1 MKKNMKKQNRF
12 MKLLEMNIG
21 IKQQRHIPKQQLQI
35 TETELRILYGPIHLI
50 AKVLKPTSEKHSS
63 S

>member
-1 MKKNMKKQNRF
+1 MKKNMKKQNRC

-50 AKVLKPTSEKHSS
+50 AKVLKPTSENYSS